1 MAGLMHRLAVLSMHT
16 SPLAQPGTGDG
27 GGMNVYVRELAA
39 ALARAGVQCD
49 VYTRAFD
56 ESLRAIVPVEPGLRV
71 HHVAAGPLAPV
82 AKEDLP
88 EGVHMEVPVPLAT
101 DELPPIVERFA
112 NVARRLERCGLDGA
126 EVTSFGGHLIEQFFD
141 PRVNTRT
148 DAYGGSLENRTR
160 FAREV
165 LEAVRATVSDTF
177 IVGFRMAVD
186 QCLTGGLGPDDM
198 IEIARSVASTGAVDL
213 FSVSGGTGEQDAR
226 CAAAA
231 VAILG

>member
-88 EGVHMEVPVPLAT
+88 ELVDEFTEGVLARIERGHPAEAIHANYWLSGVAGHTIKHELDLPLVSTFHTLARVKAEGDDEPERRARAEAHVMGCSDAVLASCSKRLTRSGSWAPVTTLMAT
-101 DELPPIVERFA
+101 
-112 NVARRLERCGLDGA
+112 RRLRRVSSA
-126 EVTSFGGHLIEQFFD
+126 ES
-141 PRVNTRT
+141 TRPMPPWP
-148 DAYGGSLENRTR
+148 S
-160 FAREV
+160 
-165 LEAVRATVSDTF
+165 S
-177 IVGFRMAVD
+177 
-186 QCLTGGLGPDDM
+186 
-198 IEIARSVASTGAVDL
+198 RS
-213 FSVSGGTGEQDAR
+213 
-226 CAAAA
+226 
-231 VAILG
+231 IL